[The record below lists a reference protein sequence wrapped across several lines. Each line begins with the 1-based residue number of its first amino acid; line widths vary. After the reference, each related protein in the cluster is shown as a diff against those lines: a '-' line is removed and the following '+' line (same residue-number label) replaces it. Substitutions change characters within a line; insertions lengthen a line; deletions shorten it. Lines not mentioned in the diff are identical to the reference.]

1 MNKKTGL
8 FLLLTFALSWSMV
21 LIFKLTGMEWT
32 ASSSI
37 SVTLPFMFTPML
49 SAIIVRKIIY
59 REDRIF
65 MGSVSLKPNR
75 WFAVALLVTPLLAFA
90 TMGVSLFFPGI
101 TFSPSME
108 GMLDQLIGK
117 IPEDQI
123 ALMRENIQ
131 NSPVHPVW
139 LALIQGMLAGMT
151 INAVA
156 GFGEEYGWREL
167 LFRETG
173 HLGFWKSSLLTGSIW
188 GIWHGPIIL
197 HGHNYPEHP
206 VAGVIMMTVW
216 CILLA
221 PLFTYIRYKSR
232 SVIAAA
238 ILHGTLNGTV
248 GIAVMTV
255 SGGNDLTRGMTGFAG
270 FIVLAA
276 LNLILIPFVKKE
288 KEPWRLQFNQVQ

>member
-1 MNKKTGL
+1 
-8 FLLLTFALSWSMV
+8 
-21 LIFKLTGMEWT
+21 
-32 ASSSI
+32 
-37 SVTLPFMFTPML
+37 
-49 SAIIVRKIIY
+49 
-59 REDRIF
+59 
-65 MGSVSLKPNR
+65 
-75 WFAVALLVTPLLAFA
+75 
-90 TMGVSLFFPGI
+90 
-101 TFSPSME
+101 ME